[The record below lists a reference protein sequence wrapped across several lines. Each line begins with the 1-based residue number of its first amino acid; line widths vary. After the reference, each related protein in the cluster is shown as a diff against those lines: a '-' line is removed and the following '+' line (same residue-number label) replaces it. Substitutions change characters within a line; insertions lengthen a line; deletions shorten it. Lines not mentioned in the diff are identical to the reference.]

1 MKKMAA
7 NGQNNRTNELL
18 TRDALDAIRASA
30 CGEDFSLP
38 GILILCPSFYG
49 GGAERVACR
58 LASFLAQKNRVVLLC
73 LRNDRET
80 YPLPDSVRLFVIP
93 GFSGDWE
100 EVDRLRAAFVRGAE
114 EILQIRAAVSFLFS
128 MNRINVLS
136 GGPAKAICCERN
148 DPALR
153 DPLRMPQ
160 IGELYRKADCVVF
173 QSAAVHDLFDETVW
187 EHAVIL
193 PNPVEVSCLRT
204 GGSHRIVNIGR
215 LVPQKDQETLIRAFA
230 AFYRT
235 HPDYRL
241 SLYGD
246 GELEPALRGL
256 ASSLGVGDAVSF
268 EGTVSDIHVA
278 IADAE
283 IFVLSSRFEGLPNAL
298 LECMM
303 MGFPCIS
310 ARFRGADE
318 VIRDGENGLLTEP
331 GEWKQLTEALTRLT
345 DDPELRERLGKNAME
360 TAEAYCSERVLKQW
374 ADMIMPC
381 SFQGST
387 LILSENG

>member
-1 MKKMAA
+1 MKKMTV
-7 NGQNNRTNELL
+7 NGQNDRTNEFL
-18 TRDALDAIRASA
+18 TGDALDIIRASA

-58 LASFLAQKNRVVLLC
+58 LASFLAERNRVYLLC
-73 LRNDRET
+73 LRNERET
-80 YPLPDSVRLFVIP
+80 YPLPGSVRLFVMP
-93 GFSGDWE
+93 AYSGDWE
-100 EVDRLRAAFVRGAE
+100 EVDRLRADFIRKTE

-136 GGPAKAICCERN
+136 GGPAKVVCCERN

-153 DPLRMPQ
+153 DLLRMPQ

-173 QSAAVHDLFDETVW
+173 QSAAVRDLFDETVR

-204 GGSHRIVNIGR
+204 GGTHWIVNIGR

-246 GELEPALRGL
+246 GELEPELREL
-256 ASSLGVGDAVSF
+256 ASSLGAGDAVSF
-268 EGTVSDIHVA
+268 EGTVSGIHPA

-283 IFVLSSRFEGLPNAL
+283 IFVLSSLYEGLPNAL

-310 ARFRGADE
+310 TRFRGADE

-331 GEWKQLTEALTRLT
+331 GDPDRLAEALTRLA
-345 DDPELRERLGKNAME
+345 DEPELRERLGKSAME
-360 TAEAYCSERVLKQW
+360 TAEAYRAGNVLERWKDVIRSDCPEGKQE
-374 ADMIMPC
+374 
-381 SFQGST
+381 QQ
-387 LILSENG
+387 